1 MAALAA
7 PRAPAR
13 GLLGAADA
21 KPRVHGHQRRRVLL
35 QWCARV
41 LCAWR
46 TAACQ
51 CLQHFCAVHGVG
63 SAAGRARDVEGVGV
77 RVQELVMGG
86 LVRVRC
92 VAVRRVRLAGD
103 RVVEGGCRSGA
114 MEQRGG
120 EIQLLPTVY
129 SGSY

>member
-1 MAALAA
+1 MPKLSL
-7 PRAPAR
+7 PAR
-13 GLLGAADA
+13 RARSRSPGT
-21 KPRVHGHQRRRVLL
+21 
-35 QWCARV
+35 RV

-46 TAACQ
+46 TAACR

-103 RVVEGGCRSGA
+103 RVVGRGCRKEEWDHGA
-114 MEQRGG
+114 EGRR
-120 EIQLLPTVY
+120 VF
-129 SGSY
+129 